1 MCQPQ
6 RQLHSL
12 LHVMGFLLS
21 TSQLLHCTSVLLL
34 QFMVLLLQL

>member
-12 LHVMGFLLS
+12 LYVMSFLLS
-21 TSQLLHCTSVLLL
+21 TSQLLHCASVLLL